1 MARKAAKRPATVK
14 LNLVPPYIAAAR
26 MTRAALVVTVI
37 VCLLILGG
45 MGLWWRTNAAE
56 VVRLNETLQKKSQE
70 AQVVQDLESKAQ
82 QKRQE
87 VSDISEAL
95 RVLDDIRKSGDE
107 WANIMQKIAAWIP
120 EEVKLTGLTLQ
131 GSPTN
136 AQSVVLVGY
145 TTSVMKL
152 RDFYSQLSQSALFS
166 SVAIQAVDK
175 NGVPIPVAGLP
186 PVLPKEKP
194 KPEVGAELAPPGQQG
209 QPAPTPGAPTPGAP
223 MPSVGP
229 GTGMQGAPSGE
240 PGMGMHGGP
249 TGESGMGMHGA
260 PSGGPGM
267 GMHGAPSGGPGMGM
281 HGGPTGGP
289 PAMGPGAPMMGGMM
303 GMAPMMGAM
312 PMMGAG
318 QQQQIIRDPTAPR
331 NAVYFVILATLAKPV
346 QVATSLQP
354 AQPAVGMAGAMGGM
368 GPAGGLPPGAMPGE
382 ALLGPE
388 AAEAAGAGAPPSGPA
403 APPGE
408 RAGGIGGRAG
418 GLGETE

>member
-95 RVLDDIRKSGDE
+95 KVLDDIRKSGEE
-107 WANIMQKIAAWIP
+107 WANIMQKIAEWIP

-166 SVAIQAVDK
+166 SVAVQAVDK

-194 KPEVGAELAPPGQQG
+194 KPEVGAELAPQGQQG
-209 QPAPTPGAPTPGAP
+209 QPGLAPGAP
-223 MPSVGP
+223 MPSGGP
-229 GTGMQGAPSGE
+229 GMSMHGAPSG
-240 PGMGMHGGP
+240 GL
-249 TGESGMGMHGA
+249 GMGMHGA
-260 PSGGPGM
+260 PSGEPGM

-346 QVATSLQP
+346 QVATSLRPPQP
-354 AQPAVGMAGAMGGM
+354 AAGMMGAMGGM
-368 GPAGGLPPGAMPGE
+368 APAGGLPPGAMPGE
-382 ALLGPE
+382 ALLDP
-388 AAEAAGAGAPPSGPA
+388 EAAGAGAPPSGPA

-408 RAGGIGGRAG
+408 GAGGIGGRRGIG
-418 GLGETE
+418 GMEE

>member
-1 MARKAAKRPATVK
+1 MARKAVKRPATIK
-14 LNLVPPYIAAAR
+14 LNLVPPYVAAAR

-56 VVRLNETLQKKSQE
+56 VVRLNETLQQKSQE
-70 AQVVQDLESKAQ
+70 AQVVSDLENRAQ

-87 VSDISEAL
+87 VFDISEAL
-95 RVLDDIRKSGDE
+95 KVLDDIRKSGDE
-107 WANIMQKIAAWIP
+107 WANLMQKIAAWIP

-131 GSPTN
+131 GSPTS
-136 AQSVVLVGY
+136 AQSVRLVGY

-152 RDFYSQLSQSALFS
+152 LDFYSQLSQSALFT
-166 SVAIQAVDK
+166 SVSLLTVDK
-175 NGVPIPVAGLP
+175 NGVPVPVAGLP

-194 KPEVGAELAPPGQQG
+194 KPEVGAELAPQGQQG
-209 QPAPTPGAPTPGAP
+209 QPAPTPGAPTP
-223 MPSVGP
+223 S
-229 GTGMQGAPSGE
+229 
-240 PGMGMHGGP
+240 GGP
-249 TGESGMGMHGA
+249 GMGMHGA

-281 HGGPTGGP
+281 HGGPMGGP
-289 PAMGPGAPMMGGMM
+289 GMGMHGGAGMGGPGAPPAWAMGGPMGAGPMMGG
-303 GMAPMMGAM
+303 M

-318 QQQQIIRDPTAPR
+318 QQQQIVRDPTAPR
-331 NAVYFVILATLAKPV
+331 NAVYFVILATLAQPV

-354 AQPAVGMAGAMGGM
+354 AQPAAGMMGAMGGM

-388 AAEAAGAGAPPSGPA
+388 AAEAAGAGAPPAGPA
-403 APPGE
+403 APPPAIGE
-408 RAGGIGGRAG
+408 GTGGTRGRAG
-418 GLGETE
+418 GLGEME

>member
-1 MARKAAKRPATVK
+1 
-14 LNLVPPYIAAAR
+14 
-26 MTRAALVVTVI
+26 VI

-95 RVLDDIRKSGDE
+95 KVLDDIRKSGEE
-107 WANIMQKIAAWIP
+107 WANIMQKIAEWIP

-152 RDFYSQLSQSALFS
+152 RDFYSQLSQSAVFS
-166 SVAIQAVDK
+166 SVAVQAVDK

-194 KPEVGAELAPPGQQG
+194 KPEVGAELAPQGQQG
-209 QPAPTPGAPTPGAP
+209 QPGLAPGAP
-223 MPSVGP
+223 MPSGGP
-229 GTGMQGAPSGE
+229 GMSMHGAPSG
-240 PGMGMHGGP
+240 GP
-249 TGESGMGMHGA
+249 GMGMHGA
-260 PSGGPGM
+260 PSGEPGM

-346 QVATSLQP
+346 QVATSLRPPQP
-354 AQPAVGMAGAMGGM
+354 AAGMMGAMGGM
-368 GPAGGLPPGAMPGE
+368 APAGGLPPGAMPGE

-388 AAEAAGAGAPPSGPA
+388 AAGAGAPPSGPA
-403 APPGE
+403 APPTEGE
-408 RAGGIGGRAG
+408 RAGGIGGM
-418 GLGETE
+418 EE

>member
-95 RVLDDIRKSGDE
+95 KVLDDIRKSGEE
-107 WANIMQKIAAWIP
+107 WANIMQKIAEWIP

-166 SVAIQAVDK
+166 SVAVQAVDK

-209 QPAPTPGAPTPGAP
+209 QPGLAPGAP
-223 MPSVGP
+223 MPSGGP
-229 GTGMQGAPSGE
+229 GMSMHGAPSGG
-240 PGMGMHGGP
+240 PGMGMHGAPSGGP
-249 TGESGMGMHGA
+249 GMGMHGA

-346 QVATSLQP
+346 QVATSLRPPQP
-354 AQPAVGMAGAMGGM
+354 AAGMMGAMGGM
-368 GPAGGLPPGAMPGE
+368 APAGGLPPGAMPGE

-388 AAEAAGAGAPPSGPA
+388 AAGAGAPPSGPA

-408 RAGGIGGRAG
+408 GAGGIGGRRGIG
-418 GLGETE
+418 GMEE

>member
-95 RVLDDIRKSGDE
+95 KVLDDIRKSGEE
-107 WANIMQKIAAWIP
+107 WANIMQKIAEWIP

-152 RDFYSQLSQSALFS
+152 RDFYSQLSQSAVFS
-166 SVAIQAVDK
+166 SVAVQAVDK

-194 KPEVGAELAPPGQQG
+194 KPEVGAELAPQGQQG
-209 QPAPTPGAPTPGAP
+209 QPGLAPGAP
-223 MPSVGP
+223 MPSGGP
-229 GTGMQGAPSGE
+229 GMS
-240 PGMGMHGGP
+240 
-249 TGESGMGMHGA
+249 MHGA

-346 QVATSLQP
+346 QVATSLRPPQP
-354 AQPAVGMAGAMGGM
+354 AAGMMGAMGGM
-368 GPAGGLPPGAMPGE
+368 APAGGLPPGAMPGE

-388 AAEAAGAGAPPSGPA
+388 AAGAGAPPSGPA

-408 RAGGIGGRAG
+408 GAGGIGGRRGIG
-418 GLGETE
+418 GMEE

>member
-14 LNLVPPYIAAAR
+14 LNLIPPYIAAAR

-166 SVAIQAVDK
+166 SVSLQAVDK

-194 KPEVGAELAPPGQQG
+194 KPEVGAELAPQGQQG
-209 QPAPTPGAPTPGAP
+209 QPGPAPGAP
-223 MPSVGP
+223 MPS
-229 GTGMQGAPSGE
+229 
-240 PGMGMHGGP
+240 GGP
-249 TGESGMGMHGA
+249 GMGMHGA

-281 HGGPTGGP
+281 HGAPSGGPGMGMHGAPSGGPGMGVHGGPTGGP
-289 PAMGPGAPMMGGMM
+289 PAMGPGAPMMM
-303 GMAPMMGAM
+303 GMGGM

>member
-1 MARKAAKRPATVK
+1 MARKAAKRPVTVK

-95 RVLDDIRKSGDE
+95 KVLDDIRKSGEE
-107 WANIMQKIAAWIP
+107 WANIMQKIAEWIP

-152 RDFYSQLSQSALFS
+152 RDFYSQLSQSAVFS
-166 SVAIQAVDK
+166 SVAVQAVDK

-194 KPEVGAELAPPGQQG
+194 KPEFGAELAPPGQQG
-209 QPAPTPGAPTPGAP
+209 QPAPTPGAPTQGAP
-223 MPSVGP
+223 MPSGGP
-229 GTGMQGAPSGE
+229 GTGMQGAPSGG

-249 TGESGMGMHGA
+249 TGE
-260 PSGGPGM
+260 PGM

-346 QVATSLQP
+346 QVATSLRPPQP
-354 AQPAVGMAGAMGGM
+354 AAGMMGAMGGM
-368 GPAGGLPPGAMPGE
+368 APAGGLPPGAMPGE

-388 AAEAAGAGAPPSGPA
+388 AAGAGAPPSGPA
-403 APPGE
+403 APPTEGE
-408 RAGGIGGRAG
+408 RAGGIGGRRAIG
-418 GLGETE
+418 GMEE

>member
-95 RVLDDIRKSGDE
+95 KVLDDIRKSGEE
-107 WANIMQKIAAWIP
+107 WANIMQKIAEWIP

-166 SVAIQAVDK
+166 SVAVQAVDK

-194 KPEVGAELAPPGQQG
+194 KPEVGAELAPQGQQG
-209 QPAPTPGAPTPGAP
+209 QPGLAPGAP
-223 MPSVGP
+223 MPSGGP
-229 GTGMQGAPSGE
+229 GMSMHGSPSG
-240 PGMGMHGGP
+240 GP
-249 TGESGMGMHGA
+249 GMGMHGA

-346 QVATSLQP
+346 QVATSLRPPQP
-354 AQPAVGMAGAMGGM
+354 AAGMMGAMGGM
-368 GPAGGLPPGAMPGE
+368 APAGGLPPGAMPEE
-382 ALLGPE
+382 ALLGP
-388 AAEAAGAGAPPSGPA
+388 EAAGAGAPPSGPA

-408 RAGGIGGRAG
+408 GAGGIGGRRGIG
-418 GLGETE
+418 GMEE

>member
-1 MARKAAKRPATVK
+1 MARKAVKRPATFK
-14 LNLVPPYIAAAR
+14 LNLVPPYIVAAR

-56 VVRLNETLQKKSQE
+56 VVRLNETLQQKDKE
-70 AQVVQDLESKAQ
+70 AQVVLDLESKAQ

-87 VSDISEAL
+87 VADISNAL
-95 RVLDDIRKSGDE
+95 KVLDDIRKSGDE
-107 WANIMQKIAAWIP
+107 WSNIMQKIAAWIP
-120 EEVKLTGLTLQ
+120 EEVKLTEMALQ

-136 AQSVVLVGY
+136 AQSVRIVGY

-166 SVAIQAVDK
+166 SVSLLTVDK

-194 KPEVGAELAPPGQQG
+194 KPEVGAELAPQAQQG
-209 QPAPTPGAPTPGAP
+209 QTAPTPGAPTPSG
-223 MPSVGP
+223 GP
-229 GTGMQGAPSGE
+229 GMGMPGAPSGG
-240 PGMGMHGGP
+240 PGMGML
-249 TGESGMGMHGA
+249 GA

-267 GMHGAPSGGPGMGM
+267 GMHGAPSGEPGMGM

-289 PAMGPGAPMMGGMM
+289 PAMGPAAPMMMSGAMGMGPMMGG
-303 GMAPMMGAM
+303 M

-318 QQQQIIRDPTAPR
+318 QQQAITRDPTAPR
-331 NAVYFVILATLAKPV
+331 NAVYFVILATLARPV
-346 QVATSLQP
+346 QVASSLQP
-354 AQPAVGMAGAMGGM
+354 AQPAAGMMGAMGGM
-368 GPAGGLPPGAMPGE
+368 GPMGGLPPGAMPEE

-388 AAEAAGAGAPPSGPA
+388 AAGAGAPTEPA
-403 APPGE
+403 TPPPTTGE
-408 RAGGIGGRAG
+408 GGGIGGRRGIG
-418 GLGETE
+418 GMEE

>member
-1 MARKAAKRPATVK
+1 MARKAVKRPATIK

-56 VVRLNETLQKKSQE
+56 VVRLNETLQQKSQE
-70 AQVVQDLESKAQ
+70 AQVVSDLENRAQ

-87 VSDISEAL
+87 VFDISEAL
-95 RVLDDIRKSGDE
+95 KVLDDIRKSGDE
-107 WANIMQKIAAWIP
+107 WANLMQKIAAWIP

-136 AQSVVLVGY
+136 AQSVRLVGY

-152 RDFYSQLSQSALFS
+152 LDFYSQLSQSALFT
-166 SVAIQAVDK
+166 SVSLLTVDK
-175 NGVPIPVAGLP
+175 NGVPVPVAGLP

-194 KPEVGAELAPPGQQG
+194 KPEVGAELAPQGQQG
-209 QPAPTPGAPTPGAP
+209 QPAPTPGAPTP
-223 MPSVGP
+223 
-229 GTGMQGAPSGE
+229 SGG
-240 PGMGMHGGP
+240 PGMGAHGGP
-249 TGESGMGMHGA
+249 TVGA
-260 PSGGPGM
+260 PMMGGPGM

-289 PAMGPGAPMMGGMM
+289 PVMGPGAPMMMGGMM
-303 GMAPMMGAM
+303 GMGGMPMGGM

-318 QQQQIIRDPTAPR
+318 QQQQIVRDPTAPR
-331 NAVYFVILATLAKPV
+331 NAVYFVILATLAQPV

-354 AQPAVGMAGAMGGM
+354 AQPA
-368 GPAGGLPPGAMPGE
+368 
-382 ALLGPE
+382 
-388 AAEAAGAGAPPSGPA
+388 AGAGMMAPTGPMGLGPMGPEFAGPSAGA
-403 APPGE
+403 SEPPPPE
-408 RAGGIGGRAG
+408 ATAGGAAAGRA
-418 GLGETE
+418 EREEIPE

>member
-95 RVLDDIRKSGDE
+95 KVLDDIRKSGEE
-107 WANIMQKIAAWIP
+107 WANIMQKIAEWIP

-152 RDFYSQLSQSALFS
+152 LDFYSQLSQSALFS
-166 SVAIQAVDK
+166 SVAVQAVDK

-209 QPAPTPGAPTPGAP
+209 QPGLAPGAP
-223 MPSVGP
+223 M
-229 GTGMQGAPSGE
+229 
-240 PGMGMHGGP
+240 
-249 TGESGMGMHGA
+249 

-267 GMHGAPSGGPGMGM
+267 GMHGAPSGEGMGM
-281 HGGPTGGP
+281 QVNQGWVCTERHQADQGWECMEHLQADQGWVC
-289 PAMGPGAPMMGGMM
+289 
-303 GMAPMMGAM
+303 MAD
-312 PMMGAG
+312 
-318 QQQQIIRDPTAPR
+318 QQADHQRW
-331 NAVYFVILATLAKPV
+331 VLV
-346 QVATSLQP
+346 LQ
-354 AQPAVGMAGAMGGM
+354 
-368 GPAGGLPPGAMPGE
+368 
-382 ALLGPE
+382 
-388 AAEAAGAGAPPSGPA
+388 
-403 APPGE
+403 
-408 RAGGIGGRAG
+408 
-418 GLGETE
+418 

>member
-14 LNLVPPYIAAAR
+14 LNLIPPYIAAAR

-166 SVAIQAVDK
+166 SVSLQAVDK

-194 KPEVGAELAPPGQQG
+194 KPEVGAELAPQGQQG
-209 QPAPTPGAPTPGAP
+209 QPGPAPGAS
-223 MPSVGP
+223 MPSG
-229 GTGMQGAPSGE
+229 G
-240 PGMGMHGGP
+240 PGMGMHGAPSGGP
-249 TGESGMGMHGA
+249 GMGMHGAPSGGPGMGMHGA

-289 PAMGPGAPMMGGMM
+289 PAMGPGAPMMM
-303 GMAPMMGAM
+303 GMGGM

-354 AQPAVGMAGAMGGM
+354 AQPAAGMAGAMGGM

>member
-95 RVLDDIRKSGDE
+95 KVLDDIRKSGEE

-166 SVAIQAVDK
+166 SVAVQAVDK

-209 QPAPTPGAPTPGAP
+209 QPGLAPGAP
-223 MPSVGP
+223 MPSGGP
-229 GTGMQGAPSGE
+229 GMS
-240 PGMGMHGGP
+240 
-249 TGESGMGMHGA
+249 MHGA

-281 HGGPTGGP
+281 HGAPSGGP
-289 PAMGPGAPMMGGMM
+289 GTGMQGGPMGGPSMMGPGAPMMGGMM

-346 QVATSLQP
+346 QVATSLRPPQP
-354 AQPAVGMAGAMGGM
+354 AAGMMGAMGGM
-368 GPAGGLPPGAMPGE
+368 APAGGLPPGAMPGE

-388 AAEAAGAGAPPSGPA
+388 AAGAGAPPSGPA
-403 APPGE
+403 APPTEGE
-408 RAGGIGGRAG
+408 RAGGIGGRRGIG
-418 GLGETE
+418 GMEE

>member
-1 MARKAAKRPATVK
+1 MARKPVKKPATIK
-14 LNLVPPYIAAAR
+14 LNLMPPYIAAAR
-26 MTRAALVVTVI
+26 MTRVAAVVTVI

-45 MGLWWRTNAAE
+45 MGLWWQSNAAE
-56 VVRLNETLQKKSQE
+56 IARLNETLQQKTRE
-70 AQVVQDLESKAQ
+70 ADEVTALESQAQ

-87 VSDISEAL
+87 VSDISNAL
-95 RVLDDIRKSGDE
+95 KVLDDIRKSGDE

-120 EEVKLTGLTLQ
+120 EGVKLTELTFQ
-131 GSPTN
+131 GSPTE
-136 AQSVVLVGY
+136 AQAVRLVGY

-166 SVAIQAVDK
+166 SVSLQAVDK

-194 KPEVGAELAPPGQQG
+194 KPEVGAELEPQEGQQG
-209 QPAPTPGAPTPGAP
+209 QPGPAPGAP
-223 MPSVGP
+223 MPSG
-229 GTGMQGAPSGE
+229 G
-240 PGMGMHGGP
+240 PGMGMHGAPSGGP
-249 TGESGMGMHGA
+249 GMGMHGA

-346 QVATSLQP
+346 QVATSLRPPQP
-354 AQPAVGMAGAMGGM
+354 AAGMMGAMGGM
-368 GPAGGLPPGAMPGE
+368 APAGGLPPGAMPEE
-382 ALLGPE
+382 ALLGP
-388 AAEAAGAGAPPSGPA
+388 EAAGAGAPPSGPA

-408 RAGGIGGRAG
+408 GAGGIGGRRGIG
-418 GLGETE
+418 GMEE